1 MPDFPGL
8 SSPLP
13 QNTTPYKRASPAVP
27 PTRVV
32 GLGLKKKKNPRRAQ
46 YARQHSRGE
55 RNRAIHSRQRKTP
68 ATEPRAARAKPQ
80 KWSSNHNGRKGPN
93 RDARCRDRPIRAQEP
108 TAQGGRDLDSSS
120 LPYPRSTRGRLLPYK
135 VLFFRGACWRSRVPT
150 GAGAVPLGQWPT
162 QSPRGQKPT
171 VRRLRL

>member
-13 QNTTPYKRASPAVP
+13 QTTTPYKRASPAVP

-32 GLGLKKKKNPRRAQ
+32 GLELKTKTKKTHGGHNMHQ

-55 RNRAIHSRQRKTP
+55 RNWAIHARQSKTP
-68 ATEPRAARAKPQ
+68 VTEPRAARAKPQ
-80 KWSSNHNGRKGPN
+80 NWSSNLNGRKGPN

-120 LPYPRSTRGRLLPYK
+120 LPHPRRTRGRLLPYK
-135 VLFFRGACWRSRVPT
+135 VLFFRGACWRSRVP
-150 GAGAVPLGQWPT
+150 
-162 QSPRGQKPT
+162 S
-171 VRRLRL
+171 